1 MGPALRRVIGTKVHA
16 LGQIWAKARTGQS
29 QTVQIG
35 RNTKDRQ
42 AGGSKEFLSE
52 KGRAKSA
59 ENRSR
64 DVPRAAE
71 IVPKSVSGLS
81 LGVLGPKG
89 RPRGLPRHSRGSLGA
104 LPGLAWGG

>member
-1 MGPALRRVIGTKVHA
+1 MHLARFGPNG
-16 LGQIWAKARTGQS
+16 AKARTGQS

-35 RNTKDRQ
+35 QNTKDLQ
-42 AGGSKEFLSE
+42 EGGSKEFLSE

-89 RPRGLPRHSRGSLGA
+89 RPGGLPRHSRGSLGA
-104 LPGLAWGG
+104 LP